1 MTHTDPRAAV
11 DALAAAREPY
21 LIGVRHHSPALAAV
35 VPALLDAS
43 GADVVCVELPTDF
56 QPWLEHLADPETVAP
71 VALAG
76 TGQGGRLAFY
86 PFADFSPELAAIR
99 WAAAHGAT
107 VLCCDLPLSDR
118 GWTDEAP
125 APAATVHPGTA
136 AEAPGTRTS
145 SDAAA
150 HPAHAPAAAGAPG
163 TPGTAGTRTSS
174 DATTHPDAV
183 PGKTGVPV
191 PGTAPVTRTE
201 AGAAPR
207 RDKAQVSG
215 GTGTPGVGADPSA
228 GAGTSRNAAAH
239 PVTESDTAGVP
250 GTDPVPVPGARTV
263 SGAVSHP
270 DSATA
275 PGAIGVPGTE
285 PARGTRTAAGAA
297 SEPGEAGAGSTG
309 SGPAPESASGS
320 GPSSGSEP
328 EVRRGSFADA
338 LTAAGTGRDG
348 DDLWDRAVEVLAPGC
363 SPDAVRRAALG
374 VGWAL
379 RADTTAVPATDLAR
393 EAHMRSVIEGAVA
406 AGHRVAA
413 VIGAFHAPA
422 LPGTAPGSNPADPE
436 PACGAVTALA
446 ANPGSGPGAD
456 AGVGAAS
463 GTHPD
468 HPLGHRTVPGP
479 RHDRASASGEHSQAE
494 AARTADPGSG
504 DPLAEDAA
512 RTAGEPSHAGAA
524 RTADPGSGE
533 PPAAG
538 AARTADEPSHAGAAR
553 GGADVSAGQ
562 AVTSFVPY
570 SFDLLDSR
578 SGYPAGIRD
587 PLWQQAV
594 LEAGGD
600 PARVR
605 EAASVALVRL
615 CRELR
620 RAGHTAGTGEAA
632 ETLRLACDLA
642 VLRGLPAPGR
652 GELLEAVTTV
662 LGQGEPLGRGR
673 ALARALEAVFVG
685 TARGRIT
692 PHAPRSGLGP
702 SVEAELTDLRLPGP
716 DEPAAR
722 EIRLDPLRSALDG
735 RREVLLQRLLVC
747 GASYG
752 EPLTVAATGDGTAL
766 GTKWRLSWT
775 PSVPARLD
783 LAGVRGVTAAQAAAG
798 TLNDTARRA
807 AADGGPTP
815 AQILAG
821 LAAAARCDL
830 PALVDVRLHEAATV
844 LPQTATLPELLDAVD
859 LLEALHR
866 GHLPGTS
873 DASRAASAAL
883 TGDLLEAAVRS
894 LPGLAG
900 SDDPADAAALVA
912 LADRAAAHH
921 LGLRTDDALAS
932 LAASASP
939 LMQGA
944 ALAVRVLLDLDAAA
958 GLGGRAAGWIDGAG
972 TADSRRAL
980 TRRLAGLLTAAG
992 PLLQSS
998 PAALTPLLDR
1008 VEHLADQDFLDRLP
1022 ALRGGFDALSPAA
1035 RDRLLDT
1042 VTERLGDR
1050 LDLTLDASPALLAL
1064 WAAADAAGLAALKA
1078 LPLPETAPPGA
1089 PAPSGARGAPAT
1101 RAAQASETPDALRPD
1116 TSEPDGRRLVPAD
1129 RWRLLLGRERD
1140 RLPAGARRYAHALD
1154 ELYGAGRGEG
1164 AGDLGGGQ
1172 GPGQGGGQDASFP
1185 TAREWSQE
1193 LEALFGADVR
1203 EEVLAG
1209 AAEAGRTDVLAQL
1222 DPAAVRPSVELLSS
1236 VLSLAG
1242 GLPEARLAA
1251 LRPLVRRLVDELAKE
1266 LATRLRPALSGLA
1279 TPRPTRRPGGRL
1291 DLDRTLRAN
1300 LAHTRRRADGT
1311 VVVVPERPVFSTR
1324 ASREADW
1331 RLILV
1336 VDVSGSMEA
1345 SVIWSAL
1352 TAAVLGGVPT
1362 LSTHF
1367 LAFSTQVVDLTDRVD
1382 DPLSLLLEVRVGG
1395 GTHIAAG
1402 LAHARSLI
1410 TVPSRTLVVVVSDFE
1425 EGAPIGGLLG
1435 EVRALAASGAHLLG
1449 CAALDDAGTP
1459 RYSVPVARQLVAAGM
1474 PVAALSPLA
1483 LARWVGDRL
1492 RGESR

>member
-1 MTHTDPRAAV
+1 MTRTDPRGGSRTDPRAAV
-11 DALAAAREPY
+11 DALAASRAPY
-21 LIGVRHHSPALAAV
+21 LLGVRHHSPALAAV

-43 GADVVCVELPTDF
+43 GADAVCVELPTEF

-76 TGQGGRLAFY
+76 TGEGGRLAFY

-99 WAAAHGAT
+99 WARERGAA
-107 VLCCDLPLSDR
+107 VLCCDLPLASR
-118 GWTDEAP
+118 AWSETGP
-125 APAATVHPGTA
+125 P
-136 AEAPGTRTS
+136 
-145 SDAAA
+145 DAAA
-150 HPAHAPAAAGAPG
+150 DPG
-163 TPGTAGTRTSS
+163 TNTDADAGPDEAGR
-174 DATTHPDAV
+174 PDAER
-183 PGKTGVPV
+183 GVPEH
-191 PGTAPVTRTE
+191 PGPE
-201 AGAAPR
+201 R
-207 RDKAQVSG
+207 RSY
-215 GTGTPGVGADPSA
+215 AD
-228 GAGTSRNAAAH
+228 GL
-239 PVTESDTAGVP
+239 
-250 GTDPVPVPGARTV
+250 
-263 SGAVSHP
+263 
-270 DSATA
+270 
-275 PGAIGVPGTE
+275 
-285 PARGTRTAAGAA
+285 AA
-297 SEPGEAGAGSTG
+297 S
-309 SGPAPESASGS
+309 
-320 GPSSGSEP
+320 
-328 EVRRGSFADA
+328 
-338 LTAAGTGRDG
+338 GTGRDG
-348 DDLWDRAVEVLAPGC
+348 DDMWDRAVEVLAPGC
-363 SPDAVRRAALG
+363 TPEAVRRAALG

-379 RADTTAVPATDLAR
+379 REDAAVPAADLAR
-393 EAHMRSVIEGAVA
+393 EAHMRQVIARA
-406 AGHRVAA
+406 AAGGHRVAA

-422 LPGTAPGSNPADPE
+422 LLGPTDAVAALHDTPAAAP
-436 PACGAVTALA
+436 LA
-446 ANPGSGPGAD
+446 A
-456 AGVGAAS
+456 AAA
-463 GTHPD
+463 
-468 HPLGHRTVPGP
+468 VPGP
-479 RHDRASASGEHSQAE
+479 SAAPPAGAP
-494 AARTADPGSG
+494 PGRGAGTG
-504 DPLAEDAA
+504 DPE
-512 RTAGEPSHAGAA
+512 
-524 RTADPGSGE
+524 
-533 PPAAG
+533 
-538 AARTADEPSHAGAAR
+538 
-553 GGADVSAGQ
+553 

-594 LEAGGD
+594 LRAAGD
-600 PARVR
+600 PALVR
-605 EAASVALVRL
+605 EAASVAVTGL

-632 ETLRLACDLA
+632 EALRLACDLA

-702 SVEAELTDLRLPGP
+702 SVEAELAELRLPGP

-722 EIRLDPLRSALDG
+722 ELRLDPLRSALDG

-752 EPLTVAATGDGTAL
+752 EPLAVTATGDGTAL
-766 GTKWRLSWT
+766 GTKWRLTWT

-798 TLNDTARRA
+798 TLRETARRA
-807 AADGGPTP
+807 AAEGGPTP
-815 AQILAG
+815 AEILTG
-821 LAAAARCDL
+821 LTAAARCDL
-830 PALVDVRLHEAATV
+830 PELVGVRLHEAATD
-844 LPQTATLPELLDAVD
+844 LPRTATLPELLDALD

-866 GHLPGTS
+866 GHLPGT
-873 DASRAASAAL
+873 DTGARATAAAV

-921 LGLRTDDALAS
+921 LGLRTDTVLAD
-932 LAASASP
+932 LAADGSP
-939 LMQGA
+939 LVQGA
-944 ALAVRVLLDLDAAA
+944 ALAVRVLLDLDPAAS
-958 GLGGRAAGWIDGAG
+958 LGARAAGWIDGAV
-972 TADSRRAL
+972 TPDARRSL

-998 PAALTPLLDR
+998 PTAVTPLLDR
-1008 VEHLADQDFLDRLP
+1008 VEHLTDPDFLDRLP

-1035 RDRLLDT
+1035 RDRLLAA

-1050 LDLTLDASPALLAL
+1050 PDLTLDAPPALLAL
-1064 WAAADAAGLAALKA
+1064 WAAADAAGLAALKE
-1078 LPLPETAPPGA
+1078 LPLPEAARATPPPAPGPSPSA
-1089 PAPSGARGAPAT
+1089 PAPTTTAGPAADETRTDARRIG
-1101 RAAQASETPDALRPD
+1101 
-1116 TSEPDGRRLVPAD
+1116 PAD

-1164 AGDLGGGQ
+1164 ATALDGGGCGGGQ
-1172 GPGQGGGQDASFP
+1172 EASFP
-1185 TAREWSQE
+1185 TAREWSEE
-1193 LEALFGADVR
+1193 LESLFGADVR

-1209 AAEAGRTDVLAQL
+1209 AAEAGRTDVLTQL
-1222 DPAAVRPSVELLSS
+1222 DPASVRPSVELLSS

-1242 GLPEARLAA
+1242 GMPEAQLVR

-1266 LATRLRPALSGLA
+1266 LATRLRPAFSGLA

-1291 DLDRTLRAN
+1291 DLARTLRAN
-1300 LAHTRRRADGT
+1300 LAHARRRPDGS
-1311 VVVVPERPVFSTR
+1311 VVVVPEHPVFATR

-1345 SVIWSAL
+1345 SVVWSAL

-1435 EVRALAASGAHLLG
+1435 EVRALASSGAQLLG
-1449 CAALDDAGTP
+1449 CAALDDTGTP
-1459 RYSVPVARQLVAAGM
+1459 RYSVPVAEQLVAAGM

-1492 RGESR
+1492 RGEAR

>member
-11 DALAAAREPY
+11 DALAAAREPF

-43 GADVVCVELPTDF
+43 GADVVCVELPADF

-76 TGQGGRLAFY
+76 TGEDGRLAFY

-99 WAAAHGAT
+99 WARRSGAA
-107 VLCCDLPLSDR
+107 VLCCDLPLSDP
-118 GWTDEAP
+118 GWTPGPLVPHPSPPTDGPTARAADTTSSP
-125 APAATVHPGTA
+125 ATETP
-136 AEAPGTRTS
+136 AEAPDGTVAVP
-145 SDAAA
+145 DAAA
-150 HPAHAPAAAGAPG
+150 GG
-163 TPGTAGTRTSS
+163 
-174 DATTHPDAV
+174 
-183 PGKTGVPV
+183 
-191 PGTAPVTRTE
+191 
-201 AGAAPR
+201 APR
-207 RDKAQVSG
+207 R
-215 GTGTPGVGADPSA
+215 
-228 GAGTSRNAAAH
+228 AA
-239 PVTESDTAGVP
+239 T
-250 GTDPVPVPGARTV
+250 
-263 SGAVSHP
+263 
-270 DSATA
+270 
-275 PGAIGVPGTE
+275 
-285 PARGTRTAAGAA
+285 
-297 SEPGEAGAGSTG
+297 
-309 SGPAPESASGS
+309 
-320 GPSSGSEP
+320 
-328 EVRRGSFADA
+328 FAEG

-363 SPDAVRRAALG
+363 TPEAVRRAALG

-379 RADTTAVPATDLAR
+379 REDGPVPDRDLAR
-393 EAHMRSVIEGAVA
+393 EAHMRAVISGAA
-406 AGHRVAA
+406 AGGHRVAA
-413 VIGAFHAPA
+413 VIGSFHAPA
-422 LPGTAPGSNPADPE
+422 LLTPPATAVPAPGGADPVLLRGAADDRAPHSSPGLPGDTSAAAGGGALREETTAGSDLPGTSVHDGAADAVSASAEGAGTLPGPDGTDPAHRAGAAGGAAAGPAAPAGPKADAAAAVPGRGGAAAAGRAPATAPGRRTGK
-436 PACGAVTALA
+436 GA
-446 ANPGSGPGAD
+446 GSG
-456 AGVGAAS
+456 
-463 GTHPD
+463 
-468 HPLGHRTVPGP
+468 TVPPG
-479 RHDRASASGEHSQAE
+479 DR
-494 AARTADPGSG
+494 
-504 DPLAEDAA
+504 
-512 RTAGEPSHAGAA
+512 
-524 RTADPGSGE
+524 
-533 PPAAG
+533 
-538 AARTADEPSHAGAAR
+538 
-553 GGADVSAGQ
+553 

-600 PARVR
+600 SERLR
-605 EAASVALVRL
+605 EAASVAVTGL

-652 GELLEAVTTV
+652 GELLEAVATV

-673 ALARALEAVFVG
+673 ALAQALEAVLVG

-702 SVEAELTDLRLPGP
+702 SVEAELAELRLPCP
-716 DEPAAR
+716 EDPAPR
-722 EIRLDPLRSALDG
+722 EVRLDPLRSALDG

-783 LAGVRGVTAAQAAAG
+783 LTGVRGVTAAQAAAG
-798 TLNDTARRA
+798 TLSETARRA
-807 AADGGPTP
+807 AAEGGPTP
-815 AQILAG
+815 AQILSG

-830 PALVDVRLHEAATV
+830 PELVDVRLHEAATV
-844 LPQTATLPELLDAVD
+844 LPRTATLPELLDALD

-873 DASRAASAAL
+873 AASRAACAEL
-883 TGDLLEAAVRS
+883 TGELLEAAVRS

-900 SDDPADAAALVA
+900 SEDPADAAALVA

-921 LGLRTDDALAS
+921 LGLRTDDALAA

-944 ALAVRVLLDLDAAA
+944 ALAVRVLLDLDPAEA
-958 GLGGRAAGWIDGAG
+958 LGDRAAGWIDGAG
-972 TADSRRAL
+972 TPDSRRGL

-1008 VEHLADQDFLDRLP
+1008 VEHLTDQDFLDRLP
-1022 ALRGGFDALSPAA
+1022 ALRGGFDALAPAA

-1050 LDLTLDASPALLAL
+1050 IDLALDAPPALLAL

-1078 LPLPETAPPGA
+1078 LPLPQQRDPAEDVAAADPAPAAPDAPP
-1089 PAPSGARGAPAT
+1089 ART
-1101 RAAQASETPDALRPD
+1101 DESE
-1116 TSEPDGRRLVPAD
+1116 ERRLAPAD

-1154 ELYGAGRGEG
+1154 ELYGTGHGEG
-1164 AGDLGGGQ
+1164 AGDLGTGQ
-1172 GPGQGGGQDASFP
+1172 GPGRGGGREASFP

-1222 DPAAVRPSVELLSS
+1222 DPESVRPSVELLSS

-1242 GLPEARLAA
+1242 GLPEAQLAR

-1266 LATRLRPALSGLA
+1266 LATRLRPALSGLS
-1279 TPRPTRRPGGRL
+1279 TPRPTRRPGGPL
-1291 DLDRTLRAN
+1291 DLARTLRAN
-1300 LAHTRRRADGT
+1300 LAHARRRSDGT

-1331 RLILV
+1331 RLVLV

-1425 EGAPIGGLLG
+1425 EGGPIAGLLG

-1449 CAALDDAGTP
+1449 CAALDDTGNP

>member
-35 VPALLDAS
+35 VPDLLDAS
-43 GADVVCVELPTDF
+43 GADIVCVELPADF

-76 TGQGGRLAFY
+76 TGEDGRLAFY
-86 PFADFSPELAAIR
+86 PFADFSPELAAVR
-99 WAAAHGAT
+99 WARRSGAA
-107 VLCCDLPLSDR
+107 VLCCDLPLSDP
-118 GWTDEAP
+118 GWTPRPALPHPSPPRDEPTTPPDAP
-125 APAATVHPGTA
+125 APAAGTPTASGQAPAVGAGTA
-136 AEAPGTRTS
+136 SARNAV
-145 SDAAA
+145 
-150 HPAHAPAAAGAPG
+150 GAPG
-163 TPGTAGTRTSS
+163 TAPGPGTTRV
-174 DATTHPDAV
+174 AF
-183 PGKTGVPV
+183 
-191 PGTAPVTRTE
+191 
-201 AGAAPR
+201 
-207 RDKAQVSG
+207 
-215 GTGTPGVGADPSA
+215 ADPSA
-228 GAGTSRNAAAH
+228 ETGPGPDART
-239 PVTESDTAGVP
+239 
-250 GTDPVPVPGARTV
+250 GTDPR
-263 SGAVSHP
+263 
-270 DSATA
+270 
-275 PGAIGVPGTE
+275 
-285 PARGTRTAAGAA
+285 RAG
-297 SEPGEAGAGSTG
+297 G
-309 SGPAPESASGS
+309 
-320 GPSSGSEP
+320 
-328 EVRRGSFADA
+328 FADA

-348 DDLWDRAVEVLAPGC
+348 DDMWDRAVEVLAPGC
-363 SPDAVRRAALG
+363 SPEAVRRAALG

-379 RADTTAVPATDLAR
+379 REDGPVPDRDLAR
-393 EAHMRSVIEGAVA
+393 ESHMRAVIAGAA
-406 AGHRVAA
+406 ADGHRVAA
-413 VIGAFHAPA
+413 VIGSFHAPA
-422 LPGTAPGSNPADPE
+422 LLDPEADPTEAGTSTGAQAAPAPGTDGTDRPGSAPTGSVGPVGEDARR
-436 PACGAVTALA
+436 
-446 ANPGSGPGAD
+446 GSGAGGD
-456 AGVGAAS
+456 A
-463 GTHPD
+463 
-468 HPLGHRTVPGP
+468 
-479 RHDRASASGEHSQAE
+479 
-494 AARTADPGSG
+494 
-504 DPLAEDAA
+504 
-512 RTAGEPSHAGAA
+512 
-524 RTADPGSGE
+524 
-533 PPAAG
+533 
-538 AARTADEPSHAGAAR
+538 
-553 GGADVSAGQ
+553 

-600 PARVR
+600 PERLR
-605 EAASVALVRL
+605 EAASVAVTGI

-652 GELLEAVTTV
+652 GELLEAVATV

-673 ALARALEAVFVG
+673 ALAHALEAVLVG
-685 TARGRIT
+685 TARGRTT

-702 SVEAELTDLRLPGP
+702 SVEAELAELRLPCP
-716 DEPAAR
+716 EDPAPR

-783 LAGVRGVTAAQAAAG
+783 LTGVRGVTAAQAAAG
-798 TLNDTARRA
+798 TLAETARRA

-815 AQILAG
+815 ARILAG

-830 PALVDVRLHEAATV
+830 PELVDVRLHEAATA
-844 LPQTATLPELLDAVD
+844 LPRTATLPELLDALD

-873 DASRAASAAL
+873 AGSRAACAAL
-883 TGDLLEAAVRS
+883 TDDLLEAAVRS

-921 LGLRTDDALAS
+921 LGLRTDDALAA
-932 LAASASP
+932 LAATASP

-944 ALAVRVLLDLDAAA
+944 ALAVRVLLDLDPADA
-958 GLGGRAAGWIDGAG
+958 LGERAAGWIDGAG

-998 PAALTPLLDR
+998 PAALTQLLDR
-1008 VEHLADQDFLDRLP
+1008 VDHLADQDFLDRLP
-1022 ALRGGFDALSPAA
+1022 ALRGGFDALAPAA

-1050 LDLTLDASPALLAL
+1050 IDLALDAPPALLAL

-1078 LPLPETAPPGA
+1078 LPLPRPQEPAEDPGPAGDPAPDAPDAPPA
-1089 PAPSGARGAPAT
+1089 PTARPEAH
-1101 RAAQASETPDALRPD
+1101 
-1116 TSEPDGRRLVPAD
+1116 RLAPAD

-1154 ELYGAGRGEG
+1154 ELYGSGQGEG
-1164 AGDLGGGQ
+1164 AGDLGTGQ
-1172 GPGQGGGQDASFP
+1172 GPGRGGGQEASFP

-1242 GLPEARLAA
+1242 GLPEPQLAR
-1251 LRPLVRRLVDELAKE
+1251 LRPLVKRLVDELSKE
-1266 LATRLRPALSGLA
+1266 LATRLRPSLSGLT
-1279 TPRPTRRPGGRL
+1279 TPRPTRRPGGAL
-1291 DLDRTLRAN
+1291 DLARTLRAN
-1300 LAHTRRRADGT
+1300 LAHARRRPDGT

-1331 RLILV
+1331 RLVLV

-1449 CAALDDAGTP
+1449 CAALDDTGTP

>member
-1 MTHTDPRAAV
+1 MTHTAPHTDPRAVV

-43 GADVVCVELPTDF
+43 GADAVCVELPAEF
-56 QPWLEHLADPETVAP
+56 QPWLEHLADPETHAP

-76 TGQGGRLAFY
+76 TGEDGRLAFY

-99 WAAAHGAT
+99 WAHRSGAA
-107 VLCCDLPLSDR
+107 VICCDLPLADR
-118 GWTDEAP
+118 GWTDP
-125 APAATVHPGTA
+125 APA
-136 AEAPGTRTS
+136 
-145 SDAAA
+145 
-150 HPAHAPAAAGAPG
+150 GA
-163 TPGTAGTRTSS
+163 
-174 DATTHPDAV
+174 
-183 PGKTGVPV
+183 
-191 PGTAPVTRTE
+191 TAPTE
-201 AGAAPR
+201 RQVPPPGPAGAASRGPDPA
-207 RDKAQVSG
+207 RDVA
-215 GTGTPGVGADPSA
+215 
-228 GAGTSRNAAAH
+228 
-239 PVTESDTAGVP
+239 
-250 GTDPVPVPGARTV
+250 
-263 SGAVSHP
+263 
-270 DSATA
+270 SATA
-275 PGAIGVPGTE
+275 PDPVVVP
-285 PARGTRTAAGAA
+285 P
-297 SEPGEAGAGSTG
+297 PGMALNSA
-309 SGPAPESASGS
+309 SGPALDAGPATDPADASLAAPRPG
-320 GPSSGSEP
+320 
-328 EVRRGSFADA
+328 GSFADA

-363 SPDAVRRAALG
+363 SPEAVRRAALG

-379 RADTTAVPATDLAR
+379 RADTSSVAATDLAR
-393 EAHMRSVIEGAVA
+393 EAHMRSVIAGAAA

-422 LPGTAPGSNPADPE
+422 LPVPAAHGHKPCSGHGQGSDSFDDSGRVSGDGSTDDPGRVSDPSSGSVDGLGRVSGDGSTDGLGRGSSDSGG
-436 PACGAVTALA
+436 CGDGAGGDL
-446 ANPGSGPGAD
+446 GSGRGKN
-456 AGVGAAS
+456 AS
-463 GTHPD
+463 GAGASPA
-468 HPLGHRTVPGP
+468 VPGP
-479 RHDRASASGEHSQAE
+479 R
-494 AARTADPGSG
+494 
-504 DPLAEDAA
+504 
-512 RTAGEPSHAGAA
+512 
-524 RTADPGSGE
+524 
-533 PPAAG
+533 
-538 AARTADEPSHAGAAR
+538 
-553 GGADVSAGQ
+553 GGGT

-587 PLWQQAV
+587 PRWQQAV

-605 EAASVALVRL
+605 DAASVAVTGI

-642 VLRGLPAPGR
+642 ALRELPAPGR

-673 ALARALEAVFVG
+673 ALARALEAVLVG
-685 TARGRIT
+685 TARGRIS

-702 SVEAELTDLRLPGP
+702 SVEAELAALRLPAP
-716 DEPAAR
+716 EEPAPR

-798 TLNDTARRA
+798 TLRDTARRA
-807 AADGGPTP
+807 AAEGGPTP

-821 LAAAARCDL
+821 LAAAARCNL
-830 PALVDVRLHEAATV
+830 PELVDVRLHEAATA
-844 LPQTATLPELLDAVD
+844 LPQTATLPELLDALD

-873 DASRAASAAL
+873 AASREAAAAL
-883 TGDLLEAAVRS
+883 AGDLLEAAVRC

-900 SDDPADAAALVA
+900 SEDPADAAALVA

-921 LGLRTDDALAS
+921 LGLRTDDALAD
-932 LAASASP
+932 LAATASP
-939 LMQGA
+939 MMQGA
-944 ALAVRVLLDLDAAA
+944 ALAVRVLLDLDPAAE
-958 GLGGRAAGWIDGAG
+958 LGGRAAGWIDSAG
-972 TADSRRAL
+972 TADSRRTL
-980 TRRLAGLLTAAG
+980 NRRLGGLLTAAG

-1008 VEHLADQDFLDRLP
+1008 IEHLADQEFLDRLP

-1035 RDRLLDT
+1035 RDRLLAT

-1050 LDLTLDASPALLAL
+1050 IDLALDASPALLAL

-1078 LPLPETAPPGA
+1078 LPLPGTPPGPDLPTPTLA
-1089 PAPSGARGAPAT
+1089 PAPTPTPTPTPA
-1101 RAAQASETPDALRPD
+1101 AA
-1116 TSEPDGRRLVPAD
+1116 DGPRLAPAD

-1164 AGDLGGGQ
+1164 ASDLDLGRGG
-1172 GPGQGGGQDASFP
+1172 GQGGGQEASFP

-1209 AAEAGRTDVLAQL
+1209 AAEAGRTDVLTQL
-1222 DPAAVRPSVELLSS
+1222 DPEAVRPSVELLSS

-1242 GLPEARLAA
+1242 GMPEAQLAR

-1291 DLDRTLRAN
+1291 DLARTLRAN
-1300 LAHTRRRADGT
+1300 LAHTRRRADGS

-1367 LAFSTQVVDLTDRVD
+1367 LAFSTQVVDLTDRVE

-1449 CAALDDAGTP
+1449 CAALDDEGTP

-1474 PVAALSPLA
+1474 PVAALSPLD